1 MVHSLPFL
9 STFRYKR
16 LNAYQYTRCC
26 RQTQPALIFETTEH
40 TAAVFSSWASEGR
53 FGSEAAAH
61 AVPPDQWCSTQYS
74 FAENP
79 AGFSIQHSQHFHY
92 QAGKA
97 ARAWLGATVK
107 DATATAS
114 GADTLC
120 PPQSLTAGEKSGS
133 PKFQATSTVL
143 GSFHL
148 TEQHWCLTYTSK
160 QK

>member
-1 MVHSLPFL
+1 MHSLPFL

-16 LNAYQYTRCC
+16 LNAYQYTLLQANTASSDIWNNRAHSSSFLQLGLR
-26 RQTQPALIFETTEH
+26 RQIWQW
-40 TAAVFSSWASEGR
+40 SSCT
-53 FGSEAAAH
+53 GSPTRPVMQH
-61 AVPPDQWCSTQYS
+61 P
-74 FAENP
+74 ENP

-120 PPQSLTAGEKSGS
+120 PPQSLTGGEKSGS